1 MMSFAWYLLIL
12 ILFGYCFIV
21 HATNRVL
28 LDRVNL
34 MQNQTEIKV
43 RRGSYTPLV
52 WNTKP
57 DDAIRE
63 CNQLCNSVSRS
74 LHG

>member
-1 MMSFAWYLLIL
+1 MSFAWYLLIL

-43 RRGSYTPLV
+43 RRNSYTPSV
-52 WNTKP
+52 WSPKP

-63 CNQLCNSVSRS
+63 CNQLCKSVSHLS
-74 LHG
+74 HT